1 MTQQIEKHGGEL
13 ETIAEQYG
21 IDVNHLIDFSVNV
34 NPLGPPASLADAI
47 NKGFALLNRYPDSS
61 SRRMRRKL
69 ARYLNL
75 SAENIIIGNGA
86 TELIYLISR
95 YYREEINKPKVT
107 IVAPTFS
114 DYQRSVS
121 LVGGQV
127 RHHLLS
133 PETCLLR
140 SPTTSSYGFHLD
152 IDRLIADA
160 IDTDI
165 LFICNP
171 NNPTGQLFPKS
182 HIIALM
188 TTLQNTLIVI
198 DEAFLDFTDPEHRD
212 AVGAGV
218 KPPHIA
224 QAGKPHHNSV
234 CEEVINF
241 PNLIVLRSMT
251 KLFAIPGS
259 RLGYL
264 VAHQNLVE
272 CLNQYKEPWTVNI
285 FAQIAGEM
293 LLDETDYVRKTQELV
308 KVEREFLFNQLKQ
321 FSWLTPFPSAANFLL
336 VRIERKDLPATILRE
351 KLMKKGIL
359 IRNCSNFVGLDERFF
374 RIAVKKHEENLKLIS
389 VLQAV

>member
-21 IDVNHLIDFSVNV
+21 IDINDLIDFSVNV
-34 NPLGPPASLADAI
+34 NPLGPPALVVDAI

-69 ARYLNL
+69 ASYLNL

-95 YYREEINKPKVT
+95 YYREEINKPNAV

-133 PETCLLR
+133 SEGGKPH
-140 SPTTSSYGFHLD
+140 SAYGFQLD

-160 IDTDI
+160 IEAEI
-165 LFICNP
+165 LFICSP

-182 HIIALM
+182 QIVALT
-188 TTLQNTLIVI
+188 TTLKKTLIVV
-198 DEAFLDFTDPEHRD
+198 DEAFLDFTDE
-212 AVGAGV
+212 
-218 KPPHIA
+218 
-224 QAGKPHHNSV
+224 PHHNSV
-234 CEEVINF
+234 CEEVINL

-251 KLFAIPGS
+251 KLFAIPGL

-272 CLNQYKEPWTVNI
+272 YLNQYKEPWTVNI

-293 LLDETDYVRKTQELV
+293 LLDETAYVRKTQELV
-308 KVEREFLFNQLKQ
+308 KAERKFLFNQLKQ
-321 FSWLTPFPSAANFLL
+321 LSWLTPFPSAANFLL
-336 VRIERKDLPATILRE
+336 VHINREDLPATILRE

-359 IRNCSNFVGLDERFF
+359 IRNCSNFVGLDEQFF
-374 RIAVKKHEENLKLIS
+374 RIAVKKHDENLKLIS
-389 VLQAV
+389 ALQAVESTGGLRT